1 MDKIATP
8 TDNTR
13 PLQLRFA
20 SLADALD
27 YAAEGCTG
35 YNFYGGRGEHHA
47 TLTYSELR
55 TLWEELRG

>member
-35 YNFYGGRGEHHA
+35 YNFYGGRGGI
-47 TLTYSELR
+47 TR
-55 TLWEELRG
+55 R